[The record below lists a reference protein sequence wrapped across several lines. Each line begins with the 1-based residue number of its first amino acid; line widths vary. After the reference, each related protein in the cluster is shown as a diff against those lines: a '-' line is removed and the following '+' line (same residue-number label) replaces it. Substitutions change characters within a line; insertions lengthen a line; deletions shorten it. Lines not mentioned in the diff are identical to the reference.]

1 MNSKITLSIIIP
13 HLIGKDILYECINSI
28 KSNTNN
34 INYEIIIVNNNCQDN
49 SIKYIMKAFPEVV
62 IVDSS
67 INKGYAGGCNLG
79 AQHANGEYL
88 FFLNND
94 TIITKNSIYLLIESI
109 KKNNKISSIQPK
121 IKNYFNK
128 NNFDYAGGSG
138 GYIDHLGY
146 PFTRGRIFSSIEKD
160 SGQYDTEE
168 KIFWASGTGFITKKS
183 IFKEVNGF
191 DESLFAHMEE
201 IDYHWKCL
209 LNGYEVYI
217 QPKSIIYHKGGQTLP
232 YGSYKKIYL
241 NHKNSIILFLTNNPK
256 ISILKLCKRI
266 TLEKIAFL
274 FYLIKLDLKGAVAIL
289 HANLWL
295 LCNIKYLILRRRR
308 NKQLIK
314 KYHPISEK
322 LMRPYSVV
330 KKYFYDRKRKFSQLD

>member
-1 MNSKITLSIIIP
+1 MNSKLTVSIIIP
-13 HLIGKDILYECINSI
+13 HLIGKNILDECIQSI
-28 KSNTNN
+28 ITNTRD
-34 INYEIIIVNNNCQDN
+34 IDYEIIVVDNNCEDG
-49 SIKYIMKAFPEVV
+49 SIHYIVEKFSEINNVK
-62 IVDSS
+62 STC
-67 INKGYAGGCNLG
+67 NKGYAGGCNLG
-79 AQHANGEYL
+79 AQHANGEFL

-94 TIITKNSIYLLIESI
+94 TIITKDCINTLIKSIQ
-109 KKNNKISSIQPK
+109 KNNKMASIQPK
-121 IKNYFNK
+121 IKNYYNQ
-128 NNFDYAGGSG
+128 NEFDYAGANG
-138 GYIDHLGY
+138 GYIDYLGY
-146 PFTRGRIFSSIEKD
+146 PFARGRIMNTLEED
-160 SGQYDTEE
+160 LGQYDTEE
-168 KIFWASGTGFITKKS
+168 KIFWASGTGFITKKN
-183 IFKEVNGF
+183 IFNQIGGF

-266 TLEKIAFL
+266 ILEKIAFL

-295 LCNIKYLILRRRR
+295 LFNIKYLILRRRR
-308 NKQLIK
+308 NKRLIK
-314 KYHPISEK
+314 KYHPISEE
-322 LMRPYSVV
+322 LMRPYSIV
-330 KKYFYDRKRKFSQLD
+330 KKYFYDQKIKFSQLD